1 MLSPSPATWLA
12 DALIPLGATYGS
24 RLRFT
29 RDGGT
34 ARWSYDDLTAEVEL
48 RDGERIAARFV
59 GAPAFDTVSGRLVRP
74 VYVRHACGYAMD
86 RAGCERMVADM
97 AAFFSGI
104 REPRFT
110 FVAA

>member
-1 MLSPSPATWLA
+1 MMAPAPATWLA
-12 DALIPLGATYGS
+12 DALVPLGAAFGG
-24 RLRFT
+24 RVRFS

-34 ARWSYDDLTAEVEL
+34 ARWSYDGQAAEV
-48 RDGERIAARFV
+48 RMRSDDRIAARFV
-59 GAPAFDTVSGRLVRP
+59 GAPAFDAVTGTFVTP
-74 VYVRHACGYAMD
+74 VYERYASGYAMD

-110 FVAA
+110 FVSA